1 MYFASI
7 MPANLD
13 LVFGEID
20 PARRISAIRGIYAE
34 RGVPRAGST
43 VADAE
48 NGRMLAIANPD
59 GAADVIPKASE
70 ALK

>member
-13 LVFGEID
+13 LVLGEID
-20 PARRISAIRGIYAE
+20 PARRISAIRDTYTE
-34 RGVPRAGST
+34 RGVLRAGST

-59 GAADVIPKASE
+59 EVADVIPKASE
-70 ALK
+70 AL